1 MYLCSAKNRGVAQLA
16 SAPRSGRGGRKFES
30 SHPDQKDLQIDHLQ
44 VFFIINTSTTF
55 RTTSPTSQTNN
66 NMDKSVI
73 ITNNL
78 TQEISNQIER
88 LSPDSVFLLADTNT
102 YRLCL
107 PLLAKDNSMATY
119 PIIEI
124 PAGDENKNLNSLSI
138 VWEYLSSHGATRKSM
153 LINIGG
159 GMTTDLGGFAAS
171 TFKRGIHYIN
181 VPTSLLGAVDAAVGG
196 KTGIN
201 FNGLKNEVGVIQS
214 ADAVILYPEFFR
226 TLDTKNILS
235 GYAEMLKHALLKSGQ
250 EWKDVVS
257 FDFDNINYDLLG
269 ELTQRSIAVKEAI
282 VAQDPTEQNIRKALN
297 LGHTFGHAFE
307 SFSYTSEQPLLHG
320 YAVAFGLVCEIYLS
334 QKKLGFP
341 AAILSQLVQLV
352 KENYGIVQ
360 YSCKNYDT
368 LYELM
373 THDKKNDRSGIN
385 FTLMGGIGDIRIN
398 QHATKEEIF
407 EAFDFLADCLGI

>member
-1 MYLCSAKNRGVAQLA
+1 
-16 SAPRSGRGGRKFES
+16 
-30 SHPDQKDLQIDHLQ
+30 LQ
-44 VFFIINTSTTF
+44 VFFYYKYPTTF
-55 RTTSPTSQTNN
+55 LTSKTNN

-73 ITNNL
+73 ITSNL

-88 LSPDSVFLLADTNT
+88 LSPDSVFLLTDTNT

-107 PLLAKDNSMATY
+107 PLLAKDNSMAAY

-124 PAGDENKNLNSLSI
+124 PSGDENKNLNSLSI
-138 VWEYLSSHGATRKSM
+138 VWEYLSSHGATRKSL

-235 GYAEMLKHALLKSGQ
+235 GYAEMLKHALLKSEQ
-250 EWKDVVS
+250 EWKDVIS

-307 SFSYTSEQPLLHG
+307 SFSYTSDQPLLHG
-320 YAVAFGLVCEIYLS
+320 YAVAFGMICEIYLS

-385 FTLMGGIGDIRIN
+385 FTLMGAIGDIRIN

>member
-1 MYLCSAKNRGVAQLA
+1 
-16 SAPRSGRGGRKFES
+16 
-30 SHPDQKDLQIDHLQ
+30 
-44 VFFIINTSTTF
+44 
-55 RTTSPTSQTNN
+55 
-66 NMDKSVI
+66 MDKSVI
-73 ITNNL
+73 ITSNL
-78 TQEISNQIER
+78 AQKLTNHIDR
-88 LSPDSVFLLADTNT
+88 LNPDSVFLLTDTNT
-102 YRLCL
+102 HRLCL
-107 PLLAKDNSMATY
+107 PLLAKDATLSAY
-119 PIIEI
+119 SVIEI
-124 PAGDENKNLNSLSI
+124 PAGDENKNLQSISI

-153 LINIGG
+153 LVNIGG

-201 FNGLKNEVGVIQS
+201 FNGLKNEIGVIQA
-214 ADAVILYPEFFR
+214 ADAVILYPDFFR
-226 TLDTKNILS
+226 TLDRKNLLS
-235 GYAEMLKHALLKSGQ
+235 GYAEMIKHALLKSED
-250 EWKDVVS
+250 EWKEVIA
-257 FDFDNINYDLLG
+257 FDFDKVDYTLLG
-269 ELTQRSIAVKEAI
+269 ELTRRSIAVKEAI
-282 VAQDPTEQNIRKALN
+282 VEQDPTEKGIRKALN

-307 SFSYTSEQPLLHG
+307 SFSYTTEQPLLHG

-341 AAILSQLVQLV
+341 APVLTQLVQLI
-352 KENYGIVQ
+352 KENYGIVN

-385 FTLMGGIGDIRIN
+385 FTLMAGIGNIRIN